1 MFSSSEDATGPSRPQ
16 KQPRKINRSQ
26 PQLKRN
32 AACLPCRRRRIKCD
46 AAKPHC
52 SSCVRSYHFLART
65 YPDAERDTRGVQCTY
80 AEDAPDAVH
89 NEQQSQGLRSRLSQ
103 PTKRKLSE
111 EDEEDGDPEEMIRKL
126 KGEVAELQKAL
137 EKSHSTM
144 PSITGPGRQTPL
156 SNSSDSAAR
165 GQPGHFENGSY
176 PWTGTSQATVVDTFP
191 PQNPHKNKH
200 FNPMNGL
207 PSAFENF
214 VPHRSAEKYN
224 MGDPGFLPRQQP
236 STQLKYDV
244 KPDDSRLDNFRTSIE
259 VPPIDA
265 EAGKMGNNIL
275 DILWPGWPPT
285 LASPS
290 MLEHLVE
297 TFFTMTPSVPRVLH
311 RQSFLARLALP
322 PSHPE
327 FPQRALLHAICA
339 AAARYSA
346 AVSVRSV
353 ADGTIKVNND
363 ARHARG
369 KGLDQDIASETCF
382 SERNAMYAIEFM
394 KYNHINARG
403 LFDILQ
409 AMIILGHWC
418 QANSRWMEGWVMI
431 GAETRLAICLG
442 LLQNQSQYD
451 GGIPSIK
458 QSVLDRPKD
467 DTDREE
473 RRATMYYALCYDVT
487 TSASSGWVGT
497 MPTEELTANLPA
509 ARVDFDKGDKIP
521 ENPQNF
527 HSPDIFYNHP
537 VADSFVMMIKGK
549 ILLGRACRFVR
560 NCKVMEPEDRLLAK
574 DTPEFRQIDGDI
586 AMFSM
591 SFPKSLRDPVQ
602 YMSGHAKGIDADLVS
617 AHLVPH
623 VAAIQLHEPF
633 ADLNDPSCSSAI
645 RLLTEARACL
655 NIVYLLIGSSADI
668 SYVVA
673 PITSLYV
680 QTI

>member
-1 MFSSSEDATGPSRPQ
+1 MSFNSKNAAGPSRPQ
-16 KQPRKINRSQ
+16 KLPRKVNRSQ

-46 AAKPHC
+46 ATRPHC

-65 YPDAERDTRGVQCTY
+65 YPDTGRDARGVQCTY
-80 AEDAPDAVH
+80 AEDAPDVGH
-89 NEQQSQGLRSRLSQ
+89 NEQQSHGLRSQPAQ

-111 EDEEDGDPEEMIRKL
+111 EDGEDGDPKGMIKRLEGK
-126 KGEVAELQKAL
+126 VAELQKAL
-137 EKSHSTM
+137 EKSHCTT
-144 PSITGPGRQTPL
+144 PSITDPGLQIPS
-156 SNSSDSAAR
+156 SNVSDGEAR
-165 GQPGHFENGSY
+165 GQPAQFENSFY
-176 PWTGTSQATVVDTFP
+176 LWTGTSQAAVVDTFP

-200 FNPMNGL
+200 SDPMNGF
-207 PSAFENF
+207 PSALENF
-214 VPHRSAEKYN
+214 VPHHSAEMYN
-224 MGDPGFLPRQQP
+224 MGDAGFPPLQQ
-236 STQLKYDV
+236 SSMQLKYNA
-244 KPDDSRLDNFRTSIE
+244 KKCDSHLDNFRTSVE

-265 EAGKMGNNIL
+265 EAGKMGNDIL

-285 LASPS
+285 LPSPS

-339 AAARYSA
+339 AASRYSA

-353 ADGTIKVNND
+353 ADGMIKVNDD
-363 ARHARG
+363 ARQARG
-369 KGLDQDIASETCF
+369 KGLDQDVASETCF

-409 AMIILGHWC
+409 ATIILGHWC

-442 LLQNQSQYD
+442 LLQNQSQHD
-451 GGIPSIK
+451 RGIPSIK

-467 DTDREE
+467 DADREE

-487 TSASSGWVGT
+487 SSASSGWVGT

-509 ARVDFDKGDKIP
+509 ARVDFDKGVSI
-521 ENPQNF
+521 
-527 HSPDIFYNHP
+527 S
-537 VADSFVMMIKGK
+537 
-549 ILLGRACRFVR
+549 GR
-560 NCKVMEPEDRLLAK
+560 
-574 DTPEFRQIDGDI
+574 G
-586 AMFSM
+586 
-591 SFPKSLRDPVQ
+591 
-602 YMSGHAKGIDADLVS
+602 LV
-617 AHLVPH
+617 
-623 VAAIQLHEPF
+623 
-633 ADLNDPSCSSAI
+633 N
-645 RLLTEARACL
+645 
-655 NIVYLLIGSSADI
+655 N
-668 SYVVA
+668 
-673 PITSLYV
+673 
-680 QTI
+680 